1 VETKSLN
8 TSEMAKNTKKFIK
21 ISDGP
26 LLLTT
31 NPEPRS
37 LKVFSLVELL
47 IYFIKVS
54 VKNSLTSFSASADE
68 SLL

>member
-1 VETKSLN
+1 VDRMVAYGNINFSMLVQMFLFQKIKLFQFLVW
-8 TSEMAKNTKKFIK
+8 SERLGLSSTLAK
-21 ISDGP
+21 
-26 LLLTT
+26 
-31 NPEPRS
+31 
-37 LKVFSLVELL
+37 LL